1 MRTYE
6 ENHCEPWGEQG
17 RQTLAWNK
25 KKGIAAK
32 QSKNLK
38 INPMHKNH
46 ANEVSGLFLYPRPRT
61 LDCKWV
67 IFWQTKP
74 HTQNNPQIPS
84 MINTEAIAL
93 LPGYNML

>member
-32 QSKNLK
+32 QSKKSKDQSNAQE
-38 INPMHKNH
+38 P
-46 ANEVSGLFLYPRPRT
+46 
-61 LDCKWV
+61 C
-67 IFWQTKP
+67 
-74 HTQNNPQIPS
+74 
-84 MINTEAIAL
+84 
-93 LPGYNML
+93 